1 VLKQAN
7 GTTADHREQMA
18 EDYYKTLGVRRDAS
32 QADIERAYRELA
44 RKSHPDLNPDDKAA
58 KAKFQQ
64 VQKAFDVLGD
74 TEKRELYDRYGSS
87 FESMGAGGPQDAT
100 WGAGPG
106 AGFGAGAENV
116 DFSQFFG
123 ERFGAEG
130 VGGLGDIFGHFQRTS
145 GRRAA
150 GASPRKRTRGEDI
163 LHQVQIPL
171 NVAVGGGQI
180 QVTVQRRSG
189 KVDEIN
195 VKIPAGIE
203 GGKKIRVRGQGEPA
217 PGKGTPGDILITVRV
232 ASHPFFTRRGRHLH
246 LKVPVTLAEAAL
258 GAKID
263 LPTPTGTVTLS
274 IPPGTSSGAKLR
286 VKGHG
291 VTSKGATPGD
301 LLAEIEIVLPKEL
314 DDVDR
319 EAIEQL
325 GKRHP
330 QQPRADLRW

>member
-1 VLKQAN
+1 
-7 GTTADHREQMA
+7 MA

-64 VQKAFDVLGD
+64 VQEAFDVLGN

-87 FESMGAGGPQDAT
+87 FESMGAGGPQGAA
-100 WGAGPG
+100 WGTRPG

-130 VGGLGDIFGHFQRTS
+130 MGGLGDIFGQF
-145 GRRAA
+145 RRASEQRPA
-150 GASPRKRTRGEDI
+150 AAAPRQRTRGEDI
-163 LHQVQIPL
+163 LHQTRIPL
-171 NVAVGGGQI
+171 NIAVGGGQI

-189 KVDEIN
+189 KVDQIN

-203 GGKKIRVRGQGEPA
+203 DGKKIRVRGQGEPP
-217 PGKGTPGDILITVRV
+217 PGKGTPGDILIVVRV
-232 ASHPFFTRRGRHLH
+232 DPHPFFTRRGRNLH
-246 LKVPVTLAEAAL
+246 LKVPVTLGEAAL

-274 IPPGTSSGAKLR
+274 VPPGTSSGAKLR

-291 VTSKGATPGD
+291 VKSKGAAAGD

-319 EAIEQL
+319 KAIEQL
-325 GKRHP
+325 AERHP